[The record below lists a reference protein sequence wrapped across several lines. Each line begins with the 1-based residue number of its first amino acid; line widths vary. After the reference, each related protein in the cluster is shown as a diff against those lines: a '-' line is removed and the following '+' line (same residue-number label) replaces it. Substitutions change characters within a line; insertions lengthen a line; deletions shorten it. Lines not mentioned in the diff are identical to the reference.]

1 MGDDDNIR
9 TEIRSLISSL
19 PSDADFQGAKIYN
32 YQGCWYRNFALQA
45 VIDFQRNCKP
55 TDTDIILAS
64 YPKSGTTWAKALTVA
79 LLERS
84 VDGSCNNHPLAS
96 GSPHMLVPSFELD
109 LYRKSSEPDCLNR
122 KWCTFKGRRSTTTKD
137 VRNFAL
143 QAVIDFQRNFKP
155 TDTDIILAS
164 YPKSG
169 TTWAKALT
177 VALLESSEPDLTK
190 FPSSP
195 RVFSTHMPLHT
206 LRQPLMNAPCK
217 IVYMCRNRSSLF
229 WTFLLSYWRGSL
241 EDLKAEP
248 CAQVMRLAE
257 FLGCPFSQEEK
268 RGGSV
273 EKILELC
280 SFGNLSSFDVNQTG
294 THHIFFR
301 KGEVDTWKNHLT
313 TEMQKKI
320 DMVIQEKFQGS
331 GLEF

>member
-1 MGDDDNIR
+1 M
-9 TEIRSLISSL
+9 L
-19 PSDADFQGAKIYN
+19 DADFQGAKIYN
-32 YQGCWYRNFALQA
+32 YQGCWY
-45 VIDFQRNCKP
+45 
-55 TDTDIILAS
+55 
-64 YPKSGTTWAKALTVA
+64 
-79 LLERS
+79 
-84 VDGSCNNHPLAS
+84 
-96 GSPHMLVPSFELD
+96 
-109 LYRKSSEPDCLNR
+109 
-122 KWCTFKGRRSTTTKD
+122 
-137 VRNFAL
+137 RNFAL

-177 VALLESSEPDLTK
+177 VALLERSVGGSCNNHPLASGSPHMLVPFFELDLYRKSPEPDLTK

-217 IVYMCRNRSSLF
+217 IVYMCRNVKDVLVSRWHFYAKMAKKEVERSDLESMVESFCRGVHYFGPF
-229 WTFLLSYWRGSL
+229 WDSVLSYWRGSL
-241 EDLKAEP
+241 EDPEHVLFMKYEDLKAEP

-280 SFGNLSSFDVNQTG
+280 SFGNLSSFDVNHTG
-294 THHIFFR
+294 THNIFFR
-301 KGEVDTWKNHLT
+301 KGEVDDWKNHLT

>member
-96 GSPHMLVPSFELD
+96 GSPHML
-109 LYRKSSEPDCLNR
+109 
-122 KWCTFKGRRSTTTKD
+122 
-137 VRNFAL
+137 
-143 QAVIDFQRNFKP
+143 
-155 TDTDIILAS
+155 
-164 YPKSG
+164 
-169 TTWAKALT
+169 
-177 VALLESSEPDLTK
+177 

-217 IVYMCRNRSSLF
+217 IVYMCRNVKNVLVSLESFCRGVHYFGPF
-229 WTFLLSYWRGSL
+229 WDSVLSYWRGSL
-241 EDLKAEP
+241 EDPEHVLFMKYEDLKAEP

-294 THHIFFR
+294 THDIFFR
-301 KGEVDTWKNHLT
+301 KGEVDDWKNHLT